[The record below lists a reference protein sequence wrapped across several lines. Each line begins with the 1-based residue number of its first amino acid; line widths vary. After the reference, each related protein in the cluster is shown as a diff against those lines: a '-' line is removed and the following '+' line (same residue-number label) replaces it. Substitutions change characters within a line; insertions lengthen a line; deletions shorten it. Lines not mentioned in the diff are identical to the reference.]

1 VALKCTFKCGVL
13 VLAAVGS
20 NKSTLLNMA
29 LCDYVTQH
37 PPLHHPLKNL
47 MAQLWT
53 KVQTLIAYLRHVRER
68 KNITSF
74 LLLCFEESY

>member
-1 VALKCTFKCGVL
+1 VL
-13 VLAAVGS
+13 VVAVGS
-20 NKSTLLNMA
+20 IKSKLLKMV
-29 LCDYVTQH
+29 LWDYVTQH

-53 KVQTLIAYLRHVRER
+53 KGQTLITYPRHVRER

-74 LLLCFEESY
+74 LLQCFEESY